1 MTALIDFLVKVQE
14 GQPKVKAPLYSHQVY
29 DVIPDQFAEINNPD
43 ILIVEGINTLQ
54 IPAEQN
60 IYVSDFTDF
69 SIYIDADVNLIE
81 DWFLNRFQQL
91 VKTSANDPENYL
103 YRYTKYSDEEALA
116 MARYTWETIN
126 LPNLNEFIL
135 PTRDRAN
142 VIIHKGP
149 QHRIDQIYLRN
160 TKVPIS

>member
-1 MTALIDFLVKVQE
+1 M
-14 GQPKVKAPLYSHQVY
+14 
-29 DVIPDQFAEINNPD
+29 
-43 ILIVEGINTLQ
+43 EGINTLQ

-116 MARYTWETIN
+116 MARHTWETIN

-149 QHRIDQIYLRN
+149 QHRIDQIYLR
-160 TKVPIS
+160 KY